1 MLNGEAN
8 SSWRA
13 VAESWPEHHKWSTT
27 SLVIYSVALLLLM
40 GREASIS
47 GCMWVSKEGWGDLR
61 VISYLER
68 VALPASCILGGRER
82 GWRMWEE
89 GRDRRAFRKEMDW
102 SLFWWLESCYLT
114 SAENKKIIHYI
125 SEEYQQHCSCWLHGY
140 ICPWNTSFSI
150 QCITPVPACLFL
162 RPHEL

>member
-1 MLNGEAN
+1 MLGFGLVVMLNGEAN

-68 VALPASCILGGRER
+68 VTLPASCILGGRGR

-102 SLFWWLESCYLT
+102 SLFWWLGQGRWRLQCCI
-114 SAENKKIIHYI
+114 K
-125 SEEYQQHCSCWLHGY
+125 QQRGELRSVVCLSNRMLGLG
-140 ICPWNTSFSI
+140 I
-150 QCITPVPACLFL
+150 QPNPIGLIWRTCTRKAVI
-162 RPHEL
+162 